1 MMTSWGSA
9 SDSSSLSRCEWQHGE
24 EEGSSLAWKTAR
36 AACRPSTDP
45 PFPGCVHPSRHRRLG
60 TMRRD
65 LVHPGPGTSQ
75 VELTEAAFIIGSQ
88 SSALRSRI
96 LSG

>member
-1 MMTSWGSA
+1 
-9 SDSSSLSRCEWQHGE
+9 
-24 EEGSSLAWKTAR
+24 
-36 AACRPSTDP
+36 
-45 PFPGCVHPSRHRRLG
+45 
-60 TMRRD
+60 MRRD